1 MHFRCSLH
9 YCNVCGVS
17 GDTMSIY
24 QCVRCPKA
32 LHTRCMDKDKVV
44 KVSKKQFIC
53 EIHFKNKKDLK
64 KTQDRLQ
71 TQTIKRFLKN
81 DKVETKKKEKQKLLV
96 PEQPLSSE

>member
-9 YCNVCGVS
+9 YCNACGIS

-53 EIHFKNKKDLK
+53 DNHFKNKKDLK

-71 TQTIKRFLKN
+71 TQTLKKFIKSE
-81 DKVETKKKEKQKLLV
+81 KVESKKKEKQK
-96 PEQPLSSE
+96 